1 MSKKT
6 GIGIGVAALAA
17 GASVAAVAAKNH
29 KKPENKT
36 TKKNKSNSPI
46 ETKSI
51 LKFFGIAILIFGV
64 LLIGTGVYAIYK
76 NQSYQQEQ
84 NIEPTIS
91 IENKTENTIILKVT
105 HKKNIARIEYWWN
118 SQDRDIVNGNNGK
131 YLEKEINI
139 PSGKNTL
146 HVLIVDE
153 DGKEM
158 TYEKQYELES
168 NIHLEVSGN
177 KIKITYEGNTTISYM
192 TYRWDEEEEK
202 TIEINDTNIDE
213 EIEAIKGLHTLTV
226 IVVDENNNTDTK
238 QQKINGV
245 SKPKVTVSVD
255 EQQEHFVIQA
265 SDDEKLSKIEFRL
278 NQDEE
283 QEFELNLEEMDL
295 KELRYVLPSE
305 LQLSE
310 GENVIEVTVYNSNG
324 VSEET
329 GIVRFVK

>member
-1 MSKKT
+1 MNQILST
-6 GIGIGVAALAA
+6 
-17 GASVAAVAAKNH
+17 SMPMN
-29 KKPENKT
+29 NK
-36 TKKNKSNSPI
+36 KKNKSNSPI

-118 SQDRDIVNGNNGK
+118 NQDKDIVNGNNGK

-283 QEFELNLEEMDL
+283 QKFELNLEEMDL